1 MLKSLTTSTKGIGL
15 CICTCAHFASIALDM
30 ETIEDISS
38 AEIIETERKPVKMG
52 RKGFEIPPSVLQQIE
67 HHAGMGFNMEQIAT
81 VIGLKSST
89 LYRKQSLFREIEESI
104 KKGRLSAI
112 GKVSNALFDSA
123 LSGNVTAQIFYLK
136 NRAPEMYQD
145 VVQQK
150 FTVEAIGKLSDTQLL
165 DEIRKDESISSQFS
179 GLLPLPQAHS
189 QSQDQT

>member
-1 MLKSLTTSTKGIGL
+1 MLKSHAEKQRAQGQ
-15 CICTCAHFASIALDM
+15 CICTCAHFALIAQDLRTP
-30 ETIEDISS
+30 ETMSS
-38 AEIIETERKPVKMG
+38 TEIVKSERKPQKTG
-52 RKGFEIPPSVLQQIE
+52 RKGFEITPQVLDQIE
-67 HHAGMGFNMEQIAT
+67 LHAGLGFNMEQIAT

-89 LYRKQSLFREIEESI
+89 LYRKQSLFREIEERI

-145 VVQQK
+145 VIQNK
-150 FTVEAIGKLSDTQLL
+150 FTVEAIHKLSDTQLL
-165 DEIRKDESISSQFS
+165 DEIRKDQDISSQVS
-179 GLLPLPQAHS
+179 GVLPMQSQA

>member
-1 MLKSLTTSTKGIGL
+1 MLKSLTVSTKGTGL

-38 AEIIETERKPVKMG
+38 AEIIETERKPQKTG
-52 RKGFEIPPSVLQQIE
+52 RKRFEITPSVLEQVE
-67 HHAGMGFNMEQIAT
+67 KYSGLGFNMSQIAT
-81 VIGLKSST
+81 VLGVDERTVYAKKAAFS
-89 LYRKQSLFREIEESI
+89 QFDQAI

-123 LSGNVTAQIFYLK
+123 INGNITAQIFYLK

-165 DEIRKDESISSQFS
+165 DEIRKDESISSQVS
-179 GLLPLPQAHS
+179 GLLPLPQSHS